1 MIDTRYVELKKG
13 NLRLPLRIFTQD
25 YNKDVYILVRAA
37 AEMLDKS
44 IPFDRKGFTIDQ
56 YNETNI
62 VVKSRKNVYM
72 LHIDQIYVVDTDMGI
87 EYRFFLYKDK

>member
-13 NLRLPLRIFTQD
+13 NYKLPLSVFTQD
-25 YNKDVYILVRAA
+25 YTKDVYLLVRAA
-37 AEMLDKS
+37 AEFLDKS
-44 IPFDRKGFTIDQ
+44 IPFDKKGFTIDQ

-72 LHIDQIYVVDTDMGI
+72 LHIDNIYVVDGDMGI

>member
-37 AEMLDKS
+37 VEMLDKS
-44 IPFDRKGFTIDQ
+44 IPFNKKSFTIDQ

-62 VVKSRKNVYM
+62 VIKSRKNVYM

-87 EYRFFLYKDK
+87 DYRFFLYKDK